1 MYRIYDFNDD
11 QIERDIRHG
20 KINRDN
26 FQEAKPIKG
35 GSNSCFGSGEDQS
48 ILIDNQPRLKTR
60 KPLLKESGVKIFKAD
75 YSGGSNND
83 IKASIT
89 SVDQKP
95 IKSGKKP
102 SEWQSLVKKTMQS
115 KGLSLKDT
123 LKYIKDNNLYKKK

>member
-1 MYRIYDFNDD
+1 MYRIYNFNDD

-60 KPLLKESGVKIFKAD
+60 KPLLKESGVKLFKAD
-75 YSGGSNND
+75 YSGGSND

-95 IKSGKKP
+95 KSKKQP
-102 SEWQSLVKKTMQS
+102 SEWQSLIKHTMVS

>member
-75 YSGGSNND
+75 YSGGNNN

-89 SVDQKP
+89 TDDNKP
-95 IKSGKKP
+95 KSKKQP
-102 SEWQSLVKKTMQS
+102 SEWQSLIKHTMKSQ
-115 KGLSLKDT
+115 GLSLKDT